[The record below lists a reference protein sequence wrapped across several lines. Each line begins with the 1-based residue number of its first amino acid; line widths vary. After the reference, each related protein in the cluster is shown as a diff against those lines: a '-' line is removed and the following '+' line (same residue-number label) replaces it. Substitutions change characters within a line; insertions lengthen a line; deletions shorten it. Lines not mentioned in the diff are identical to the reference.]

1 MKPLETIIKEN
12 EYAHISFWA
21 DKYVDLIGNA
31 RPQRAHETLVRME
44 ENPTSESAEVVA
56 AIKETG
62 LDRIMYPFYRNML
75 IGHGLLTPDE
85 VEAQDRYAASYG
97 RPCATPEELE
107 ATKDGIL
114 TTMIDSKNRI
124 LGMSEEDPLYG
135 MYQTKGGETL
145 RQDIVNTQSHIFATS
160 FDLQTVSDYT
170 E

>member
-1 MKPLETIIKEN
+1 MKPLETIIAEN

-21 DKYVDLIGNA
+21 DKYVDLIGNL
-31 RPQRAHETLVRME
+31 RPQRAHETLVKME
-44 ENPTSESAEVVA
+44 ENPTSESAEVRA
-56 AIKETG
+56 AIKENG

-75 IGHGLLTPDE
+75 IGHGLLTGEE
-85 VEAQDRYAASYG
+85 VEMQDRYAASYG

-135 MYQTKGGETL
+135 MYKIKGGETL
-145 RQDIVNTQSHIFATS
+145 KQDIINTQSHIFATT
-160 FDLQTVSDYT
+160 FDLQTVSDLS